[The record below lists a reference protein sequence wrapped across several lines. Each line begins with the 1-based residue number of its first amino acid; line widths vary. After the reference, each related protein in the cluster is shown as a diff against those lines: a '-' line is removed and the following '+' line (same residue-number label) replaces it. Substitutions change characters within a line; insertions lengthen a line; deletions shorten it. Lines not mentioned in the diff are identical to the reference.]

1 MLVPVDVA
9 MVISVPRTHKT
20 LKYSD
25 LFALNVAML
34 FCLT

>member
-1 MLVPVDVA
+1 

-34 FCLT
+34 FLSLIHI